1 MADYKIQNDV
11 LEARVNQKGAEL
23 VSLIRR
29 RDGKQYMWSG
39 DAAYWNRVSPV
50 LFPFVGKLNG
60 QKYQYE
66 GRWYE
71 GIGQHAFARDMD
83 FTMTEQK
90 EDEIWF
96 RLESSDK
103 TKEIYPFDFTF
114 EIGYRLIK
122 NEVQV
127 IWKVYN
133 RSGKT
138 MYFSL
143 GAHPAFLCPEDG
155 TSASGKDGY
164 LLDLHTEAA
173 SVESGELTADGVLGA
188 VTKTLSLKNGCLEL
202 ADSLFDQDALI
213 INADSI
219 KEVSLKNPGQ
229 EEYLSV
235 SFDTPLLGIWS
246 PAKKAAPFVCIEPWY
261 GRCDREDFAGDLS
274 EREYGNAL
282 EEGEIFERSYT
293 IKIGNKSDGG
303 A

>member
-11 LEARVNQKGAEL
+11 LEAGINRKGAEL

-29 RDGKQYMWSG
+29 KDGRQYMWSG

-60 QKYQYE
+60 QRYQYE
-66 GRWYE
+66 GKWYE

-83 FTMTEQK
+83 FALAGQK
-90 EDEIWF
+90 DDEIWF
-96 RLESSDK
+96 RLESSAK
-103 TKEIYPFDFTF
+103 TKEMYPFDFTF
-114 EIGYRLIK
+114 EIGYRLVE

-133 RSGKT
+133 RSGKV
-138 MYFSL
+138 MHFSI

-188 VTKTLSLKNGCLEL
+188 VTKTLPLKNGCLEL
-202 ADSLFDQDALI
+202 SDSLFDQDALI
-213 INADSI
+213 LNADSI
-219 KEVSLKNPGQ
+219 KKASLKSPEYRLIRRSLGSGLRPKKQ
-229 EEYLSV
+229 PRLSALSHGMEDVTGKGLPEIYLSGN
-235 SFDTPLLGIWS
+235 TAIHWELGKHLKEVTQS
-246 PAKKAAPFVCIEPWY
+246 K
-261 GRCDREDFAGDLS
+261 
-274 EREYGNAL
+274 
-282 EEGEIFERSYT
+282 
-293 IKIGNKSDGG
+293 
-303 A
+303 